1 MSQFGSG
8 MSDAIATDGDTA
20 FLGVNQRLQIN
31 ELKPGEVRES
41 INGRMDGY
49 WKPRKGVVAR
59 SAGLASGRA
68 LTLPFFLLGGL
79 NKTIASATWSSGV
92 VTITTTSAHG
102 LTISQILY
110 ATLGDTT
117 VGAVAPLTFVA
128 DPTKVPPA
136 GTYLMTVTGASTL
149 TFAYAAATST
159 GTYVVSG
166 TTGYF
171 YLLPTISNATF
182 NNGTVTITTSTA
194 HGLTGTAYATLGN
207 TVAGSALPLTF
218 SATPSKAPLAG
229 NYLMTVASPTT
240 LTFPYSAASGT
251 GTYGVSGTTGY
262 LNSQLDDGAVSDV
275 FGSCLFSNPSTTTN
289 EFILIATN
297 INVKKVLLQAPYTV
311 TTITF
316 PPNTQITAECHM
328 LQAFDKVLIFRDG
341 KQALQWNGNDSDRF
355 FKVASGPYTQPMT
368 FAAPTVFTA
377 GVATVTPG
385 TLLSMTGSVVATGL
399 TTIVL
404 PAYFDDGSPVSEID
418 DFYNGAAIQVNSPD
432 AATTVADYVAL
443 TRTITLTTAALTAGT
458 VYALNSLQTSGAVPG
473 FIVEARKV
481 PNTVTEISVGDRYV
495 IASVPKYNKFTFPS
509 NHIASATNHGFE
521 FSYVE
526 SIGGGFSHMPAPPWA
541 TYFQR
546 RLWVPYWYEVG
557 GTLTS
562 PTFTNRGIR
571 DEIMGSDIL
580 DSDTYDQIMNQFRIT
595 AGIAD
600 FTVAMQPFF
609 EDGLVV
615 LNRNSV
621 HLISGTQGTLTDTV
635 VKELTSEVGCLARKS
650 VAIQGNNVFFLSDNG
665 VYSLTFVD
673 LYNLRGVDMPISV
686 NIQPYI
692 DRINKSLA
700 DRATAIYFNNRY
712 YLAVPLDSFVGAAN
726 ATGNNTVLIYNF
738 LNKGWESIDT
748 YGDARFN
755 ILNFHIGKAGQ
766 RNALFVVTTTG
777 GVHEMEVSEA
787 ESDILALDPALSTI
801 STTIAA
807 RLTSR
812 GYDMG
817 TLERKRFTDAQ
828 IQMQA
833 LDIESDCNLQ
843 ISFSSQDP
851 DAAEAIN
858 TTNVLIGEALGN
870 GDTANVRTRL
880 AGIRGF
886 IGTVIIDRISGSP
899 KINSIAVSG
908 AATNRQII
916 TQN

>member
-1 MSQFGSG
+1 MSQYGSG

-59 SAGLASGRA
+59 SAGIATGGRT
-68 LTLPFFLLGGL
+68 LTLPFFLIDA
-79 NKTIASATWSSGV
+79 NKTISEATYSSG
-92 VTITTTSAHG
+92 TI
-102 LTISQILY
+102 
-110 ATLGDTT
+110 
-117 VGAVAPLTFVA
+117 
-128 DPTKVPPA
+128 
-136 GTYLMTVTGASTL
+136 
-149 TFAYAAATST
+149 
-159 GTYVVSG
+159 
-166 TTGYF
+166 
-171 YLLPTISNATF
+171 
-182 NNGTVTITTSTA
+182 TITTSTA

-218 SATPSKAPLAG
+218 SATPSKAPPAG
-229 NYLMTVASPTT
+229 NYLMTVASATT
-240 LTFPYSAASGT
+240 LTFLYTAASGT
-251 GTYGVSGTTGY
+251 DSYVVSGTTGY
-262 LNSQLDDGAVSDV
+262 LNSQLNDGAVSNV
-275 FGSCLFSNPSTTTN
+275 FGSCLFSNPSTTSN

-297 INVKKVLLQAPYTV
+297 LNVKKVLLQPPYTI
-311 TTITF
+311 TTIAL
-316 PPNTQITAECHM
+316 PPAIGIDAECHM

-368 FAAPTVFTA
+368 FTTDTDFLA
-377 GVATVTPG
+377 GVATSTPS
-385 TLLSMTGSVVATGL
+385 TLLLMTGSVIGGGGSTV
-399 TTIVL
+399 VL
-404 PAYFDDGSPVSEID
+404 PAYFDDGSPASDVD
-418 DFYNGAAIQVNSPD
+418 DFYNGT
-432 AATTVADYVAL
+432 ATIVVDGTNRNVTNYVASSRTATLNGGTFVLGTSYPL
-443 TRTITLTTAALTAGT
+443 T
-458 VYALNSLQTSGAVPG
+458 SLKTSGFTPGDIVEVVEVPG
-473 FIVEARKV
+473 A
-481 PNTVTEISVGDRYV
+481 VTEISVGDRFV
-495 IASVPKYNKFTFPS
+495 IASTPTYDTFTFQS
-509 NHIASATNHGFE
+509 NHTNGNNHVIK
-521 FSYVE
+521 FSYVK

-562 PTFTNRGIR
+562 PTFVNRGIR

-609 EDGLVV
+609 DDGLIV
-615 LNRNSV
+615 LNRNSI
-621 HLISGTQGTLTDTV
+621 HLISGTQGTLSDTV

-700 DRATAIYFNNRY
+700 DHSTAIYFNNRY
-712 YLAVPLDSFVGAAN
+712 FLAVPLDSFVGAAN

-755 ILNFHIGKAGQ
+755 ILNFHIGKSGQ

-777 GVHEMEVSEA
+777 GVHEMDVSEA

-833 LDIESDCNLQ
+833 LDIETDCNLQ

-851 DAAEAIN
+851 DSAEAIN

-886 IGTVIIDRISGSP
+886 VGTVIIDRISGSP

>member
-1 MSQFGSG
+1 

-31 ELKPGEVRES
+31 ELKLGEVRES

-59 SAGLASGRA
+59 SAGIATGGRT
-68 LTLPFFLLGGL
+68 LTLPFFVIDA
-79 NKTIASATWSSGV
+79 NKTISAATYSSG
-92 VTITTTSAHG
+92 TIEITTSSVHG
-102 LTISQILY
+102 LTIGQISY
-110 ATLGDTT
+110 ATLGNTT
-117 VGAVAPLTFVA
+117 VGAVAPLTTGN
-128 DPTKVPPA
+128 PPPA
-136 GTYLMTVTGASTL
+136 GSYLMTVTTTTKL
-149 TFAYAAATST
+149 TFTYAPAT
-159 GTYVVSG
+159 GSG
-166 TTGYF
+166 SYT
-171 YLLPTISNATF
+171 
-182 NNGTVTITTSTA
+182 
-194 HGLTGTAYATLGN
+194 
-207 TVAGSALPLTF
+207 
-218 SATPSKAPLAG
+218 
-229 NYLMTVASPTT
+229 
-240 LTFPYSAASGT
+240 
-251 GTYGVSGTTGY
+251 VSGTTGY
-262 LNSQLDDGAVSDV
+262 LNSQLNDGAVSDI
-275 FGSCLFSNPSTTTN
+275 FGSCLYSNPSTTSN

-297 INVKKVLLQAPYTV
+297 LDVKKVLLQPPYTI
-311 TTITF
+311 TTIAL
-316 PPNTQITAECHM
+316 PPATGIDAECHM

-355 FKVASGPYTQPMT
+355 FKVASGPYTQPTT
-368 FAAPTVFTA
+368 FSTSTA
-377 GVATVTPG
+377 FSGGVATVTVTNF
-385 TLLSMTGSVVATGL
+385 TLLTGSVVATGL

-418 DFYNGAAIQVNSPD
+418 DFYNGAAIQVNS
-432 AATTVADYVAL
+432 AGAVTVADYVAL
-443 TRTITLTTAALTAGT
+443 TRTITLSAGALTNGT
-458 VYALNSLQTSGAVPG
+458 TYTLNSLQTSGAVPG
-473 FIVEARKV
+473 FIVEVRVV
-481 PNTVTEISVGDRYV
+481 PNTVLEISVGDRYV
-495 IASVPKYNKFTFPS
+495 IASAPTYEKFTFANPHVS
-509 NHIASATNHGFE
+509 GSAHTIK

-609 EDGLVV
+609 EDGLIV
-615 LNRNSV
+615 LNRNSI
-621 HLISGTQGTLTDTV
+621 HLISGTQGTLADTV
-635 VKELTSEVGCLARKS
+635 VKELTAEVGCLARKS

-712 YLAVPLDSFVGAAN
+712 FIAVPLDSFVGAAN

-755 ILNFHIGKAGQ
+755 ILNFHIGKSGQ

-777 GVHEMEVSEA
+777 GVHEMDVSEA
-787 ESDILALDPALSTI
+787 ESDVLSVDPTSSAI
-801 STTIAA
+801 SSPIAA

-833 LDIESDCNLQ
+833 LDIETDCNLQ
-843 ISFSSQDP
+843 VSFSSQDP

-858 TTNVLIGEALGN
+858 TTSILIGEALGN

-886 IGTVIIDRISGSP
+886 VGTVILDRISGSP

>member
-68 LTLPFFLLGGL
+68 LTLPFFLINA
-79 NKTIASATWSSGV
+79 NKTISG
-92 VTITTTSAHG
+92 A
-102 LTISQILY
+102 
-110 ATLGDTT
+110 
-117 VGAVAPLTFVA
+117 
-128 DPTKVPPA
+128 
-136 GTYLMTVTGASTL
+136 
-149 TFAYAAATST
+149 TFA
-159 GTYVVSG
+159 V
-166 TTGYF
+166 
-171 YLLPTISNATF
+171 
-182 NNGTVTITTSTA
+182 GTVTITTSSA

-218 SATPSKAPLAG
+218 SATPSKAPPAG

-240 LTFPYSAASGT
+240 LTFSYSAASST
-251 GTYGVSGTTGY
+251 GTYVVSGTNGY

-275 FGSCLFSNPSTTTN
+275 FGSCLFSNPSTTNN

-297 INVKKVLLQAPYTV
+297 INVKKVLLQAPYT
-311 TTITF
+311 ITLIAL
-316 PPNTQITAECHM
+316 PPATSIDAECHM

-368 FAAPTVFTA
+368 FAASTVFTA
-377 GVATVTPG
+377 GVAKATVTNF
-385 TLLSMTGSVVATGL
+385 TLLKGSVVATGS

-418 DFYNGAAIQVNSPD
+418 AFYNGAAIQVNS
-432 AATTVADYVAL
+432 ATATTVVDYVAL
-443 TRTITLTTAALTAGT
+443 TRTITLTTGALTNGT
-458 VYALNSLQTSGAVPG
+458 SYALNSLQTSGAVPG
-473 FIVEARKV
+473 FILEVRAV
-481 PNTVTEISVGDRYV
+481 QNTITEISVGDRFV
-495 IASVPKYNKFTFPS
+495 IASTPEYNKFTFATSHPS
-509 NHIASATNHGFE
+509 GTHTMS
-521 FSYVE
+521 FSYLE

-557 GTLTS
+557 GTLID

-609 EDGLVV
+609 QDGLVV

-621 HLISGTQGTLTDTV
+621 HLISGTQGTLSDTV

-712 YLAVPLDSFVGAAN
+712 FLAVPLDSFVGAAN

-777 GVHEMEVSEA
+777 GVHEMDVTETN
-787 ESDILALDPALSTI
+787 SDVLSVDSTSSSI
-801 STTIAA
+801 SSPIAA

>member
-1 MSQFGSG
+1 
-8 MSDAIATDGDTA
+8 MSDTIATDGDTA

-59 SAGLASGRA
+59 SAGIATGGRT
-68 LTLPFFLLGGL
+68 LTLPFFVIDA
-79 NKTIASATWSSGV
+79 NKTISAATYSSGTI
-92 VTITTTSAHG
+92 TITTTSAHG
-102 LTISQILY
+102 LTGTAY
-110 ATLGDTT
+110 ATIGNTT
-117 VGAVAPLTFVA
+117 VGAVAPLTTGN
-128 DPTKVPPA
+128 PPPA
-136 GTYLMTVTGASTL
+136 GSYLMTVTGNSTL
-149 TFAYAAATST
+149 TFTYTPAT
-159 GTYVVSG
+159 GSG
-166 TTGYF
+166 SYT
-171 YLLPTISNATF
+171 
-182 NNGTVTITTSTA
+182 
-194 HGLTGTAYATLGN
+194 
-207 TVAGSALPLTF
+207 
-218 SATPSKAPLAG
+218 
-229 NYLMTVASPTT
+229 
-240 LTFPYSAASGT
+240 
-251 GTYGVSGTTGY
+251 VSGTTGY
-262 LNSQLDDGAVSDV
+262 LNSQLNDGAVSDV
-275 FGSCLFSNPSTTTN
+275 FGSCLFSNPATTSN

-297 INVKKVLLQAPYTV
+297 INVKKVLLQPPYTI
-311 TTITF
+311 TTIAL
-316 PPNTQITAECHM
+316 PPATGIDAECHM

-355 FKVASGPYTQPMT
+355 FKVASGPYTQPIT
-368 FAAPTVFTA
+368 FATNTSFAA
-377 GVATVTPG
+377 GVATVIVTNF
-385 TLLSMTGSVVATGL
+385 TLLTASVVATGL

-418 DFYNGAAIQVNSPD
+418 DFYNGAAIQVNS
-432 AATTVADYVAL
+432 ATATTVTDYVAS
-443 TRTITLTTAALTAGT
+443 TRTITLTAGALTNGT
-458 VYALNSLQTSGAVPG
+458 TYTLDSLQTSGAVPG
-473 FIVEARKV
+473 FLVEVRAV
-481 PNTVTEISVGDRYV
+481 QNTITEISVGDRFV
-495 IASVPKYNKFTFPS
+495 IASTPTYNKFTFATTHPS
-509 NHIASATNHGFE
+509 GTHTMS
-521 FSYVE
+521 FSYVQ

-562 PTFTNRGIR
+562 PTFVNRGIR

-600 FTVAMQPFF
+600 FMVAMQPFF
-609 EDGLVV
+609 EDGLIV
-615 LNRNSV
+615 LNRNSI
-621 HLISGTQGTLTDTV
+621 HLISGTQGTLADTV
-635 VKELTSEVGCLARKS
+635 VKELTAEVGCLARKS

-712 YLAVPLDSFVGAAN
+712 FIAVPLDSFVGAAN

-755 ILNFHIGKAGQ
+755 ILNFHIGKSGQ
-766 RNALFVVTTTG
+766 RNALFAVTTTG
-777 GVHEMEVSEA
+777 GVHEMDVSEA
-787 ESDILALDPALSTI
+787 ESDILALDPALGTI

-833 LDIESDCNLQ
+833 LDIETDCNLQ

-886 IGTVIIDRISGSP
+886 VGTVIIDRISGSP

>member
-1 MSQFGSG
+1 

-31 ELKPGEVRES
+31 ELKDGEVRES

-79 NKTIASATWSSGV
+79 NKTIASAIWSSGV

-136 GTYLMTVTGASTL
+136 GTYLMTVTGTSTL

-171 YLLPTISNATF
+171 YLLPTISNAAF
-182 NNGTVTITTSTA
+182 SAGTVTITTSTA

-218 SATPSKAPLAG
+218 SGTPSKAPPAG
-229 NYLMTVASPTT
+229 NYLMTVFDATT

-251 GTYGVSGTTGY
+251 GTYVVSGTTGY

-275 FGSCLFSNPSTTTN
+275 FGSCLFSNPSTTNN

-355 FKVASGPYTQPMT
+355 FKVASGPYTQPIT
-368 FAAPTVFTA
+368 FATSATFVA
-377 GVATVTPG
+377 GVATVTVTNF
-385 TLLSMTGSVVATGL
+385 TLLTASVVATGAS
-399 TTIVL
+399 TIVL
-404 PAYFDDGSPVSEID
+404 PAYFDNGSPVSEID
-418 DFYNGAAIQVNSPD
+418 DFYNGAVIQVNS
-432 AATTVADYVAL
+432 AGGTVTVSTYVAL
-443 TRTITLTTAALTAGT
+443 TRTITMSAGALTAGT
-458 VYALNSLQTSGAVPG
+458 SYALNSLQTSGAVPG
-473 FIVEARKV
+473 FLVDVRAVQSTI
-481 PNTVTEISVGDRYV
+481 TEISVGDRFV
-495 IASVPKYNKFTFPS
+495 IASTPKYNKFTIATSHPS
-509 NHIASATNHGFE
+509 GTHTMS
-521 FSYVE
+521 FSYLE

-557 GTLTS
+557 GSLTV

-609 EDGLVV
+609 DDGLVV
-615 LNRNSV
+615 LNRNSI

-665 VYSLTFVD
+665 VYSLTFED
-673 LYNLRGVDMPISV
+673 TYNLRGVDMPISV

-700 DRATAIYFNNRY
+700 DHSTAIYFNNRY
-712 YLAVPLDSFVGAAN
+712 FLAVPLDSFVGAAN

-755 ILNFHIGKAGQ
+755 ILNFHIGKSGQ
-766 RNALFVVTTTG
+766 RNALFAVTTTG

-858 TTNVLIGEALGN
+858 TTSILIGEALGN

-886 IGTVIIDRISGSP
+886 VGTVIIDRISGSP

>member
-1 MSQFGSG
+1 

-59 SAGLASGRA
+59 SAGIATGGRT
-68 LTLPFFLLGGL
+68 LTLPFFVIDFGAT
-79 NKTIASATWSSGV
+79 KTILSATWSSGV

-102 LTISQILY
+102 LTGTLG

-117 VGAVAPLTFVA
+117 VGAVAPLTFAA

-159 GTYVVSG
+159 GTYVVSS
-166 TTGYF
+166 TNNYF
-171 YLLPTISNATF
+171 YTFPAISNAVWAAS
-182 NNGTVTITTSTA
+182 GTSGVMTLTTSA
-194 HGLTGTAYATLGN
+194 HGLTIGQIAYATIGN
-207 TVAGSALPLTF
+207 TTVGSV
-218 SATPSKAPLAG
+218 APLANASNPTKVPPAG
-229 NYLMTVASPTT
+229 SYLMTVVDATT
-240 LTFPYSAASGT
+240 LTFPYTDGAT
-251 GTYGVSGTTGY
+251 TTYTVSNTTGY
-262 LNSQLDDGAVSDV
+262 LNSQLNDGAVSDI
-275 FGSCLFSNPSTTTN
+275 FGSCLFSNPSTTSN

-297 INVKKVLLQAPYTV
+297 LDVKKVLLQPPYTI
-311 TTITF
+311 TTIAL
-316 PPNTQITAECHM
+316 PPATGIDAECHM

-355 FKVASGPYTQPMT
+355 FKVASGPYTQPIT
-368 FAAPTVFTA
+368 FAASTAFAA
-377 GVATVTPG
+377 GVATVTVTNF
-385 TLLSMTGSVVATGL
+385 TLLTASVVATGS

-404 PAYFDDGSPVSEID
+404 PAYFDNGSPVSEID
-418 DFYNGAAIQVNSPD
+418 DFYKNAAIQVNG
-432 AATTVADYVAL
+432 ATATTVAGYVAA
-443 TRTITLTTAALTAGT
+443 TRTITLTAGALTNGT
-458 VYALNSLQTSGAVPG
+458 TYALNSLQTSGAVPG
-473 FIVEARKV
+473 FIVEIRDV
-481 PNTVTEISVGDRYV
+481 PNTVTEISVGDRFV
-495 IASVPKYNKFTFPS
+495 IASTPKYNKFTFASTHPS
-509 NHIASATNHGFE
+509 GTHTID
-521 FSYVE
+521 FSYVQ

-546 RLWVPYWYEVG
+546 RLWVPYWYQVG

-615 LNRNSV
+615 LNRNSI
-621 HLISGTQGTLTDTV
+621 HLISGTQGTLSDTV
-635 VKELTSEVGCLARKS
+635 VKELTAEVGCLARKS

-700 DRATAIYFNNRY
+700 DRSTAIYFNNRY
-712 YLAVPLDSFVGAAN
+712 FLAVPLDSFVGAAN

-755 ILNFHIGKAGQ
+755 ILNFHIGKSGQ

-777 GVHEMEVSEA
+777 GVHEMDVSEA
-787 ESDILALDPALSTI
+787 ESDVLSVDPTSSAI
-801 STTIAA
+801 SSPIAA

-833 LDIESDCNLQ
+833 LDIETDCNLQ

-858 TTNVLIGEALGN
+858 TTSILIGEALGN

>member
-1 MSQFGSG
+1 

-59 SAGLASGRA
+59 SAGIATGGRT

-79 NKTIASATWSSGV
+79 NKTIASATWNAGV
-92 VTITTTSAHG
+92 VTITTSTAHG
-102 LTISQILY
+102 LTGTVGAILGN
-110 ATLGDTT
+110 TLA
-117 VGAVAPLTFVA
+117 GAVAPLTFVA

-136 GTYLMTVTGASTL
+136 GSYLMTVTGVSTL

-166 TTGYF
+166 TNNYF
-171 YLLPTISNATF
+171 YALPAIYSAAWAAS
-182 NNGTVTITTSTA
+182 GTSGVMTLTTTSA
-194 HGLTGTAYATLGN
+194 HGLTIGQIAYATIGN
-207 TVAGSALPLTF
+207 TTVGSV
-218 SATPSKAPLAG
+218 APLANASNPTKVPPAG
-229 NYLMTVASPTT
+229 SYLMTVVDATT
-240 LTFPYSAASGT
+240 LTFPYTDGATTAYT
-251 GTYGVSGTTGY
+251 VSGTTGY
-262 LNSQLDDGAVSDV
+262 LNSQLNDGAVSDI
-275 FGSCLFSNPSTTTN
+275 FGSCLYSNPSTTTN

-297 INVKKVLLQAPYTV
+297 LNVKKVLLQPPYTI
-311 TTITF
+311 TTIAL
-316 PPNTQITAECHM
+316 PPATGIDAECHM

-355 FKVASGPYTQPMT
+355 FKVASGPYTQPST
-368 FAAPTVFTA
+368 FTLSTVFLNGTA
-377 GVATVTPG
+377 TITVTSG
-385 TLLSMTGSVVATGL
+385 DLISLSASVVGSATSPSV
-399 TTIVL
+399 IL
-404 PAYFDDGSPVSEID
+404 PAYFDDGSPASEISGYYVGSD
-418 DFYNGAAIQVNSPD
+418 IKLNAS
-432 AATTVADYVAL
+432 ATTTVTAYDATTRVA
-443 TRTITLTTAALTAGT
+443 TLAVGPTVAGT
-458 VYALNSLQTSGAVPG
+458 TYAMTLLKTSGAVPG
-473 FIVEARKV
+473 RTFKIVDV
-481 PNTVTEISVGDRYV
+481 PAGLDLIAPNDVFVVASTPLFNTVTY
-495 IASVPKYNKFTFPS
+495 
-509 NHIASATNHGFE
+509 ASAETNGTHNIQYTFL
-521 FSYVE
+521 E

-615 LNRNSV
+615 LNRNSI
-621 HLISGTQGTLTDTV
+621 HLISGTQGTLADTV
-635 VKELTSEVGCLARKS
+635 VKELTAEVGCLARKS

-712 YLAVPLDSFVGAAN
+712 FLAVPLDSFVGAAN

-755 ILNFHIGKAGQ
+755 ILNFHIGKSGQ

-777 GVHEMEVSEA
+777 GVHEMDVTETN
-787 ESDILALDPALSTI
+787 SDVLSVDPTSSAI
-801 STTIAA
+801 SSPIAA

-833 LDIESDCNLQ
+833 LDIETDCNLQ

-858 TTNVLIGEALGN
+858 TTSILIGEALSN

-886 IGTVIIDRISGSP
+886 VGTVIIDRISGSP

>member
-1 MSQFGSG
+1 MSQYGSG

-59 SAGLASGRA
+59 SAGIATGGRT
-68 LTLPFFLLGGL
+68 LTLPFFVIDA
-79 NKTIASATWSSGV
+79 NKTISAATYSSG
-92 VTITTTSAHG
+92 TIEITTSSVHG
-102 LTISQILY
+102 LTGTAY
-110 ATLGDTT
+110 ATIGNTT
-117 VGAVAPLTFVA
+117 VGAVAPLTTGN
-128 DPTKVPPA
+128 PPPA
-136 GTYLMTVTGASTL
+136 GSYLMTVTTTTKL
-149 TFAYAAATST
+149 TFAYAPAT
-159 GTYVVSG
+159 GSG
-166 TTGYF
+166 SYT
-171 YLLPTISNATF
+171 
-182 NNGTVTITTSTA
+182 
-194 HGLTGTAYATLGN
+194 
-207 TVAGSALPLTF
+207 
-218 SATPSKAPLAG
+218 
-229 NYLMTVASPTT
+229 
-240 LTFPYSAASGT
+240 
-251 GTYGVSGTTGY
+251 VSGTTGY
-262 LNSQLDDGAVSDV
+262 LNSQLNDGAVSDI
-275 FGSCLFSNPSTTTN
+275 FGSCLYSNPSTTTN

-297 INVKKVLLQAPYTV
+297 LNVKKVLLQPPYTI
-311 TTITF
+311 TTIAL
-316 PPNTQITAECHM
+316 PPATGIDAECHM

-355 FKVASGPYTQPMT
+355 FKVASGPYTQPIT
-368 FAAPTVFTA
+368 FATNATFAT
-377 GVATVTPG
+377 GVATVTVTDF
-385 TLLSMTGSVVATGL
+385 TLLTGSVVATGT

-404 PAYFDDGSPVSEID
+404 PAFFDDGSPVSEID
-418 DFYNGAAIQVNSPD
+418 DFYLGAAIQVNS
-432 AATTVADYVAL
+432 ATATTVSTYVAA
-443 TRTITLTTAALTAGT
+443 TRTITMSAGALTNGT
-458 VYALNSLQTSGAVPG
+458 SYTLNSLQTSGAVPG
-473 FIVEARKV
+473 FIVEVRAIQ
-481 PNTVTEISVGDRYV
+481 NTITEISVGDRFV
-495 IASVPKYNKFTFPS
+495 IASTPKYNKFTFPS
-509 NHIASATNHGFE
+509 THPAGTHAAS
-521 FSYVE
+521 FSYIE

-609 EDGLVV
+609 DDGLIV
-615 LNRNSV
+615 LNRNSI
-621 HLISGTQGTLTDTV
+621 HLISGTQGTLADTV

-700 DRATAIYFNNRY
+700 DHSTAIYFNNRY
-712 YLAVPLDSFVGAAN
+712 FLAVPLDSFVGAAN

-755 ILNFHIGKAGQ
+755 ILNFHIGKSGQ
-766 RNALFVVTTTG
+766 RNALFAVTTTG
-777 GVHEMEVSEA
+777 GVHEMDVTETN
-787 ESDILALDPALSTI
+787 SDVLSVDPTLSAI
-801 STTIAA
+801 SSPIAA

-812 GYDMG
+812 GYDME

-833 LDIESDCNLQ
+833 LDIETDCNLQ

-886 IGTVIIDRISGSP
+886 VGTVIIDRISGSP